1 MTFYVERSS
10 KKKKNI
16 MIPKKIY
23 QTWKTQNLPK
33 KILKMHS
40 NMLTQNP
47 DFEHIIYTD
56 EQMNDYMTS
65 NAEKEILDLYWKMN
79 HIVAKADIWRYTI
92 LYKEGGVYLDIDS
105 QINKSLGTLIEDN
118 DEAVITAEKNKNL
131 FVQWALIYNKKH
143 KILEQTLNNILEDVS
158 SNKNKFNHHALTVEN
173 YAKAIFK
180 VTEDSGQEINWDTIT
195 VDTDLTYNIKGSSF
209 RIYGVDYNEYFSF
222 KHKYNHLLRNRPKG
236 TELESH
242 WSNQQE
248 IKELYD

>member
-158 SNKNKFNHHALTVEN
+158 SNKTSL
-173 YAKAIFK
+173 I
-180 VTEDSGQEINWDTIT
+180 IM
-195 VDTDLTYNIKGSSF
+195 L
-209 RIYGVDYNEYFSF
+209 
-222 KHKYNHLLRNRPKG
+222 
-236 TELESH
+236 
-242 WSNQQE
+242 
-248 IKELYD
+248 

>member
-1 MTFYVERSS
+1 MLRDPAKEKEHYDT
-10 KKKKNI
+10 KKNI
-16 MIPKKIY
+16 S
-23 QTWKTQNLPK
+23 NLENSKPTK

-143 KILEQTLNNILEDVS
+143 KIL
-158 SNKNKFNHHALTVEN
+158 
-173 YAKAIFK
+173 
-180 VTEDSGQEINWDTIT
+180 G
-195 VDTDLTYNIKGSSF
+195 
-209 RIYGVDYNEYFSF
+209 
-222 KHKYNHLLRNRPKG
+222 KH
-236 TELESH
+236 
-242 WSNQQE
+242 
-248 IKELYD
+248 